1 MEKCIL
7 SNLPIYQIYTFII
20 LYVPP
25 ETEDVNPIILLISHA
40 PVHKLTEKESRIL
53 AKPWIT
59 NGIRVSF
66 SKKIKLCEL
75 YIKSKND
82 FYFSK
87 FKTYSNKM
95 KISYI
100 GWQKILL

>member
-1 MEKCIL
+1 MEKYIL

-25 ETEDVNPIILLISHA
+25 ETEDVNRILLIWHA
-40 PVHKLTEKESRIL
+40 PVHKLSEKESRIL

-59 NGIRVSF
+59 NGIRVSIA
-66 SKKIKLCEL
+66 KKIKLCEL

-82 FYFSK
+82 FSFSK
-87 FKTYSNKM
+87 FKTYCNKM

>member
-1 MEKCIL
+1 MEKFIL

-25 ETEDVNPIILLISHA
+25 ETEDVNPILLIWHA
-40 PVHKLTEKESRIL
+40 PVHKLSEKECRII

-59 NGIRVSF
+59 NGIRVSIA
-66 SKKIKLCEL
+66 KKIKLCEL